1 MRCVG
6 TVGCERQVQVVL
18 RMLDA
23 GVRNIE
29 PDAAQPRSADEDEES
44 IRRQVARAK
53 VAQTSLDQVTA
64 RQR

>member
-1 MRCVG
+1 
-6 TVGCERQVQVVL
+6 
-18 RMLDA
+18 MLDA